1 MKLLRFGPP
10 NDEKPGLLDH
20 DGCIRDLSGS
30 VADIAGEILAPEGLD
45 RIAALDKTTL
55 PIVQDPVRIGACV
68 GRVGKILGIGLNY
81 SDHAA
86 EAGMEPP
93 KHPILFLKATSSISG
108 PDDDVIIPR
117 ESLKTDWEVELGVV
131 IGQRAKHVTEAR
143 ALDYVAGYCVAN
155 DVSERAWQMELSG
168 GWTKGKSADTFA
180 PLGPWLVT
188 RDEVADPQALSL
200 GLDVNGVA
208 RQRGNTQNMIFSVA
222 QIIAHMSGLMTLNP
236 GDVILTGT
244 PAGVGMGLKPK
255 PVFLSPGDTM
265 RLWIKGL
272 GTQSQTLVAEH

>member
-1 MKLLRFGPP
+1 MKLLRFGPL

-20 DGCIRDLSGS
+20 DGCIRDLSGC
-30 VADIAGEILAPEGLD
+30 VDDIAGEILAPEGLD
-45 RIAALDKTTL
+45 RIAALDETTL

-117 ESLKTDWEVELGVV
+117 GSLKTDWEVELGVV

-222 QIIAHMSGLMTLNP
+222 QIIAHMSGLMALNP

-265 RLWIKGL
+265 GLWIEGL